1 MHVAFT
7 EKDHKYVD
15 DAGVQYTSITTL
27 LGEYKEK
34 FNEIRASESCVLRE
48 DGKWYGM
55 VPAEVRKIWQ
65 DERDRS
71 TTLGTWYHK
80 LREDELVEGIQCPIV
95 DGVKMSLPQELQN
108 GIYPEFIVYYPE
120 YQIAGQI
127 DYLQI
132 DGNKFRIR
140 DYKTSKEIRATAF
153 RDKKMKYPLNN
164 VPDCSLYHYAMQLSL
179 YANMITFWN
188 PKLQV
193 DELIIEHVVFEVEK
207 MDDNGYPIYKI
218 NSDGEFIIKS
228 VTPIKVPYMLYEVRK
243 LLKVHAYILEQQRAL
258 K

>member
-108 GIYPEFIVYYPE
+108 GIYPEFIVYHPE
-120 YQIAGQI
+120 YKIAGQI
-127 DYLQI
+127 DYLEVR
-132 DGNKFRIR
+132 GNKIIIR
-140 DYKTSKEIRATAF
+140 DYKTSKEIKSKSF
-153 RDKKMKYPLNN
+153 RGKKMLGPLF
-164 VPDCSLYHYAMQLSL
+164 SLEDHNLNHYSLQLSL
-179 YANMITFWN
+179 YAKMLQYHN
-188 PKLQV
+188 PHMVV
-193 DELIIEHVVFEVEK
+193 DSLVIEHVK
-207 MDDNGYPIYKI
+207 MKVSHYDGIGYPVMLVDKNDQYIV
-218 NSDGEFIIKS
+218 ES
-228 VTPIKVPYMLYEVRK
+228 VTPIKVPY
-243 LLKVHAYILEQQRAL
+243 LELAVDRIFKDIKQPV
-258 K
+258 